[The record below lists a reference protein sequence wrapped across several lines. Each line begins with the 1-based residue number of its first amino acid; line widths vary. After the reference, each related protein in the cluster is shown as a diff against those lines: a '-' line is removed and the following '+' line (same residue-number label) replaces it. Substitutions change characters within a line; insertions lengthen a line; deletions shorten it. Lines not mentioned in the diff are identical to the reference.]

1 MAEKQLV
8 SVSVVSNNR
17 CLVPWSVILVDPRD
31 SFEDLLNAMRA
42 GKYGTIP
49 TEPLLDRADSIE
61 TVFVGNI
68 KPSLSIVGKDMNVVQ
83 VCRTFGF
90 FIKIS
95 VAQPEPPRQN
105 AFDILMAN
113 QRKLSRPVL
122 PEYVEERIVKL
133 LGKKWCSGEV
143 QSGKSFLSTLANVI
157 LYIDGLHESIEI
169 QACGVPELFI
179 LCIHCGGTEF

>member
-1 MAEKQLV
+1 M
-8 SVSVVSNNR
+8 SNNR

-61 TVFVGNI
+61 TVFIGNI

-105 AFDILMAN
+105 ALIF
-113 QRKLSRPVL
+113 
-122 PEYVEERIVKL
+122 
-133 LGKKWCSGEV
+133 
-143 QSGKSFLSTLANVI
+143 
-157 LYIDGLHESIEI
+157 
-169 QACGVPELFI
+169 
-179 LCIHCGGTEF
+179 

>member
-1 MAEKQLV
+1 MCSTESQAQRLLVLWRRNSFCGEQQLL
-8 SVSVVSNNR
+8 S
-17 CLVPWSVILVDPRD
+17 CSVILVDPRD
-31 SFEDLLNAMRA
+31 NFEDLLNAMRT

-61 TVFVGNI
+61 TVLVGNI

-113 QRKLSRPVL
+113 Q
-122 PEYVEERIVKL
+122 
-133 LGKKWCSGEV
+133 
-143 QSGKSFLSTLANVI
+143 
-157 LYIDGLHESIEI
+157 
-169 QACGVPELFI
+169 
-179 LCIHCGGTEF
+179 